1 VIFQV
6 LSLPHVVL
14 PESQTHYF
22 FLSVLHL
29 VSTMDRLGHATR
41 SRGIKQPAT
50 TSWSGGKVPSA
61 VRKLVTDPEVESPV
75 RLPVMPVA
83 AVMPS
88 VGEHVE
94 ADNKE
99 RDEEQEAELY
109 CQFIGETDSLRQLF
123 LESAICSVCRKG
135 SLEISLIASPLA
147 FTQDVRTVKPTVHPL
162 LLLPRFRKKTEECGT
177 VAMLPMCFS
186 FYPKC
191 SLAMVARKQVDWL
204 VCWTYQIYQ

>member
-1 VIFQV
+1 VIFPV

-22 FLSVLHL
+22 FLSVLRL

-61 VRKLVTDPEVESPV
+61 VRKLVTDGNWNFKASGCSLPEVESPV

-94 ADNKE
+94 ADDQE
-99 RDEEQEAELY
+99 RDEEQEAESY
-109 CQFIGETDSLRQLF
+109 CRFIGETDSLRQLF
-123 LESAICSVCRKG
+123 LESAVCSVCRKG
-135 SLEISLIASPLA
+135 SLEISFESNCIATSVHTRCTNCQTHCASSTAATLSRARHKTVTMAHHLA
-147 FTQDVRTVKPTVHPL
+147 H
-162 LLLPRFRKKTEECGT
+162 G
-177 VAMLPMCFS
+177 A
-186 FYPKC
+186 
-191 SLAMVARKQVDWL
+191 AH
-204 VCWTYQIYQ
+204 